1 MYRNLTPAGRG
12 TTMESVKEIFK
23 TGREK
28 RQEVKTEK
36 AKEDLT
42 FKIKEK

>member
-1 MYRNLTPAGRG
+1 MK
-12 TTMESVKEIFK
+12 SVKAIFK

-36 AKEDLT
+36 AKKDLT